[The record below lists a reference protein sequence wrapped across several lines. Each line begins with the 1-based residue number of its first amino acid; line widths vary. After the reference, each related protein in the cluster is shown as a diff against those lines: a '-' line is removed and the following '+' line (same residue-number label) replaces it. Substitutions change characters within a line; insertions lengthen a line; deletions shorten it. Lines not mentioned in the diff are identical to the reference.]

1 VTIGPTGNGPRKP
14 DLVLKSVRRQVEQL
28 DEACRAV
35 DRDPAGLGRTIL
47 WTWTET
53 IVESVDQ
60 FDELVAPYES
70 LGFDQ
75 FVLHHP
81 SQSGPYRGDDR
92 VFERIA
98 ERHVLG

>member
-1 VTIGPTGNGPRKP
+1 MTIGPTGNGPRKP